1 MKSSTAP
8 TPATRLLGSD
18 IYEGDS
24 MDWAALKGQIDFLI
38 MRAHYGTTIDTQF
51 ANYWPAS
58 KAAGFRTGAYGFLL
72 PNQSVDSQI
81 DAAAQ
86 AIKSIGGFQSGD
98 MGFYADAENPRAW
111 LKLPRNAKLSAK
123 LRQQTMRD
131 IVKSWHTAMPNA
143 TTRMDF
149 LLAYL
154 KGVKEKTGSTPG
166 LYVSPGFLK
175 QVFTDLTPLADT
187 PLWIAHWN
195 VKTPAVP
202 LPWSANNPQYE
213 LWQDLGDAWAVPGIN
228 GGKKNKADRDWFPG
242 SIDDFNKIFGTP
254 AKK

>member
-58 KAAGFRTGAYGFLL
+58 KATGFRTGAYGFLL

>member
-1 MKSSTAP
+1 
-8 TPATRLLGSD
+8 
-18 IYEGDS
+18 

-58 KAAGFRTGAYGFLL
+58 KATGFRTGAYGFLL